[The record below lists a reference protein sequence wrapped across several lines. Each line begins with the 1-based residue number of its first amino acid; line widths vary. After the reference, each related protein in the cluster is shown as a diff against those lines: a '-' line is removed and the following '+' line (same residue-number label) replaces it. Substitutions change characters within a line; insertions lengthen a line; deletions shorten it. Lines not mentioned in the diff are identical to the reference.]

1 MGCIEI
7 KQIVVCTHISL
18 WINRNMGC
26 IEIITTLMTTNGQAP
41 INRNMGCIEIGKFLR
56 PCCTEKD
63 KP

>member
-1 MGCIEI
+1 
-7 KQIVVCTHISL
+7 
-18 WINRNMGC
+18 MGC